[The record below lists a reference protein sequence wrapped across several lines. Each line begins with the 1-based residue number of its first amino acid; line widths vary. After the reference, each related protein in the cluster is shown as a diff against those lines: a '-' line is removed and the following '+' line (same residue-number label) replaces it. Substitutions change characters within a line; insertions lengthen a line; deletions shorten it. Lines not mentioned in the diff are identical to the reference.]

1 MQGKVLTYDPQNGTG
16 IISSDDGNRY
26 PFSTSDWKDDTQ
38 VRAGIGVDFVASN
51 NQATEIYKSATHT
64 EINSSKK
71 LVAGLLAFFV
81 GAFGI
86 HKFYLGYNK
95 QGIIMACCFLFG
107 FILLGFPSVI
117 MAIIALVEAIIYLT
131 KSDADFERIYV
142 VNKKPWF

>member
-26 PFSTSDWKDDTQ
+26 PFSASDWKDDTQ

-95 QGIIMACCFLFG
+95 QGIIMVCCFLFG